1 MRDDAMFKTKTLFAG
16 GATIAA
22 ALAFSAPAQAQ
33 STKEVLRGAGIGA
46 AGGAVAGAV
55 IPGLGVGEGALIGAA
70 GGTAVTALTKGG
82 HRWYRDSN
90 GRKYWLDKRGRRHYR
105 R

>member
-1 MRDDAMFKTKTLFAG
+1 MFKTKSILGG
-16 GATIAA
+16 GAVIAA
-22 ALAFSAPAQAQ
+22 AMALAVPAQAQ
-33 STKEVLRGAGIGA
+33 NSKEILRGAGIGA

>member
-1 MRDDAMFKTKTLFAG
+1 MFKTKSILGG
-16 GATIAA
+16 GAVIAA
-22 ALAFSAPAQAQ
+22 AMALAVPAQAQ
-33 STKEVLRGAGIGA
+33 SGKEILRGAGIGA

-90 GRKYWLDKRGRRHYR
+90 GRKYWLDRRGRRHYR